1 MAQLSVREAAA
12 QLGVHPTRV
21 TQWVAS
27 GKIRADWVDG
37 PHGRVRLISDDALA
51 AVRRELGSRE
61 ADDASP
67 QTADPSSQEAE
78 GNPDL
83 LARARAVESYTAGL
97 ATTAI
102 APAVSRLVETIE
114 QLIKENGDLREE
126 VGSLKARLEAAQPTL
141 GDPVDVRHDDAPA
154 AAVSGLASEEWESL
168 RKRLDRL
175 SAPAVTASPLESTST
190 PASSDERFAPQ
201 TPASVPPY
209 EPQQRLDRP
218 TRRLRPV
225 PPWTR
230 VMSWIRGF

>member
-27 GKIRADWVDG
+27 GRIRADWVDG

-51 AVRRELGSRE
+51 AARRELGCRE
-61 ADDASP
+61 ADDASA
-67 QTADPSSQEAE
+67 QATDPSSEEAE
-78 GNPDL
+78 ANADL

-114 QLIKENGDLREE
+114 QLIRENGDLREE
-126 VGSLKARLEAAQPTL
+126 VGSLKARLEAAEATVAE
-141 GDPVDVRHDDAPA
+141 PVDAVHEDAPE
-154 AAVSGLASEEWESL
+154 AAVSGLPSEEWESL
-168 RKRLDRL
+168 RERLDRL
-175 SAPAVTASPLESTST
+175 SEPARSTAPLESAPAQARQDLST
-190 PASSDERFAPQ
+190 PSA
-201 TPASVPPY
+201 ASVYPY
-209 EPQQRLDRP
+209 ESQQRLGRP

-230 VMSWIRGF
+230 VMSWIRGI

>member
-21 TQWVAS
+21 MQWVAS
-27 GKIRADWVDG
+27 GRIRADWVDG

-51 AVRRELGSRE
+51 AARRELGCQE

-67 QTADPSSQEAE
+67 QTMDPSSEEAE
-78 GNPDL
+78 ANADL

-114 QLIKENGDLREE
+114 QLIRENGDLREE
-126 VGSLKARLEAAQPTL
+126 VGSLKARLEAAEATVDEPF
-141 GDPVDVRHDDAPA
+141 DPMHQDSSE
-154 AAVSGLASEEWESL
+154 AAVSRLASEEWESL
-168 RKRLDRL
+168 RERLDRL
-175 SAPAVTASPLESTST
+175 SQPTRSTAPLETAPARASQDLPTQSV
-190 PASSDERFAPQ
+190 
-201 TPASVPPY
+201 ASVPPY
-209 EPQQRLDRP
+209 EPQQRLGKP

-230 VMSWIRGF
+230 VMSWIRGI

>member
-27 GKIRADWVDG
+27 GRIRADWVDG
-37 PHGRVRLISDDALA
+37 PHGRVRLISDEALDAA
-51 AVRRELGSRE
+51 RRELGCRE

-67 QTADPSSQEAE
+67 QTTDPSLEEAE
-78 GNPDL
+78 GNADL

-114 QLIKENGDLREE
+114 QLIRENGDLREE
-126 VGSLKARLEAAQPTL
+126 VGSLKARLEAAEATVDEPI
-141 GDPVDVRHDDAPA
+141 DPMRQGASE
-154 AAVSGLASEEWESL
+154 AAVNGLASEEWESL
-168 RKRLDRL
+168 RERLDRL
-175 SAPAVTASPLESTST
+175 SEPARPRAPLESASA
-190 PASSDERFAPQ
+190 PANQDLPTRSVAP
-201 TPASVPPY
+201 VPPY
-209 EPQQRLDRP
+209 EHERRLSRP
-218 TRRLRPV
+218 TRRLRPE

-230 VMSWIRGF
+230 VMSWIRGI